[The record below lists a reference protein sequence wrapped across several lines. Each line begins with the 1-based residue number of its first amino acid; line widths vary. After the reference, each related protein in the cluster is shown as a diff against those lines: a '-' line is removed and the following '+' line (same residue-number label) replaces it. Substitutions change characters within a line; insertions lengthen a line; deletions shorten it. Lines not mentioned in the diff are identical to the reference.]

1 MWDEKKALEILAQ
14 CNTPPEVVAH
24 SIAVKDT
31 CLKLCD
37 LISQKN
43 TLFKLDRQ
51 MIAVAALLH
60 DIGRSKTHSVSHA
73 VEGAKIIREMN
84 AGNDP
89 KIEEIAR
96 ICERHIGGGIT
107 KEGAKKL
114 GLPDGDYVPKT
125 IEEKIVAYCDN
136 MIDDSSGKT
145 VFKGASW
152 ALSQYEKKHGEKSE
166 PAKMVRELNS
176 FFDNLL
182 TS

>member
-14 CNTPPEVVAH
+14 SNTPEEVVAH

-31 CLKLCD
+31 CMKLCD

-43 TLFKLDRQ
+43 TLFKIDRKQ
-51 MIAVAALLH
+51 IAVAALLH
-60 DIGRSKTHSVSHA
+60 DIGRSKTHGIRHA
-73 VEGAKIIREMN
+73 IEGAKIIRGLN
-84 AGNDP
+84 AKNDP
-89 KIEEIAR
+89 EIEAIAK

-107 KEGAKKL
+107 AEGAKKL

-125 IEEKIVAYCDN
+125 IEEKIVSYCDN
-136 MIDDSSGKT
+136 MVDDSSGAPE
-145 VFKGASW
+145 FKGATW

-166 PAKMVRELNS
+166 PARMVRELNL

-182 TS
+182 A